1 MVPVVEKTLLI
12 DKLFKE
18 VKMSKILTPS
28 MTELVAARVALV
40 EARKKTAEAK
50 LVVRALV
57 SKVRTEKSFT
67 KVVKADLVQ
76 VKRANAIAKAQA
88 RLDKLMAK
96 PVGLKAARK
105 AVKKPSK
112 VVVTKMV
119 MPELLAA

>member
-1 MVPVVEKTLLI
+1 
-12 DKLFKE
+12 
-18 VKMSKILTPS
+18 MSKILTPS
-28 MTELVAARVALV
+28 MTELVAARAALV

-50 LVVRALV
+50 LIVRALV

-67 KVVKADLVQ
+67 KVVKADLAE

-88 RLDKLMAK
+88 RLEKLMAK
-96 PVGLKAARK
+96 PVGLKAVRK

-119 MPELLAA
+119 MPDLLAA

>member
-1 MVPVVEKTLLI
+1 
-12 DKLFKE
+12 
-18 VKMSKILTPS
+18 MSKVLTPS
-28 MTELVAARVALV
+28 MTELVAARAALV

-50 LVVRALV
+50 LIVRALV

-67 KVVKADLVQ
+67 KVVKADLAE

-88 RLDKLMAK
+88 RLEKLMAK
-96 PVGLKAARK
+96 PVGLKAVRK

-119 MPELLAA
+119 MPDLLAA